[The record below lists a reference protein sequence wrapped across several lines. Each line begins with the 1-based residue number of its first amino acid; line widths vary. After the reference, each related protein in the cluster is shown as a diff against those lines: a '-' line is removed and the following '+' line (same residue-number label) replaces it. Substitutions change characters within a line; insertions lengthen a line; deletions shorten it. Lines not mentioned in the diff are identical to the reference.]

1 MIYNYHTHTKR
12 CNHATG
18 ADREYVEAAIKAGIK
33 TLGFSDHAPYDFPA
47 EIPEYSYFRM
57 KKEEGFEY
65 VESVRSLAKEYASD
79 IRILCGFE
87 MEYYPDYHQS
97 QMDYLKRFS
106 PDYLILGQHMLGN
119 EFPTILPREAGDL
132 HLSYYVTQVLA
143 GLATGDFLY
152 LAHPDLAGY
161 GFSPETVARE
171 YRRLALGA
179 KRMGIPVE
187 LNALGLREGRAYP
200 DVRFFRFAAEAGCK
214 VIYGVDAHSPDA
226 FLRADIEERAKK
238 IALEVGVSLITD
250 PIL

>member
-226 FLRADIEERAKK
+226 FLRADIEEQIGRAH
-238 IALEVGVSLITD
+238 V
-250 PIL
+250 